1 MKNETKRNIARL
13 VRLPRG
19 GYLFT
24 DASGKLVHYDDDY
37 KSAKSFADSTEMEYI
52 DFAKDNQK
60 TRVVLD
66 ADC

>member
-1 MKNETKRNIARL
+1 M
-13 VRLPRG
+13 RLPRG

-37 KSAKSFADSTEMEYI
+37 KSAKIFADSTEMEYI